1 MKSTLSLARFWYKSR
16 ANSDE
21 IGEILSRTYEIPFNP
36 SSYVSLT
43 DSNSPLSDPYEY
55 NYVSAKELLS
65 EQAWSAFPNPASQW
79 AQVDGDFD
87 VADFSL
93 ELRTT
98 AGSLV
103 LWQQNQ
109 KTMDVSALPS
119 DFYLLHLHTN
129 NGVGVRKL
137 IVSK

>member
-1 MKSTLSLARFWYKSR
+1 MKSAK
-16 ANSDE
+16 N
-21 IGEILSRTYEIPFNP
+21 LSRTHEIPFNA
-36 SSYVSLT
+36 STYVSPT
-43 DSNSPLSDPYEY
+43 GSNSPLSDPYEY

-79 AQVDGDFD
+79 VQVDGDFD

-98 AGSLV
+98 AGSLI
-103 LWQQNQ
+103 LRQQNQ

-119 DFYLLHLHTN
+119 DIYLLNLHTN